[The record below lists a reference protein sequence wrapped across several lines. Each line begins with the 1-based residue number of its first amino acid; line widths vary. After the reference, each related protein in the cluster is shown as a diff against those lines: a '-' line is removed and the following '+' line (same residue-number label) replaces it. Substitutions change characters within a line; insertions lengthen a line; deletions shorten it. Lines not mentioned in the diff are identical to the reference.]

1 MHILTSSFADERICH
16 HANFFTVFINPTD
29 HFRKALDNKAKVA
42 NTDNKIDEIVDKSAG
57 HTDFMSTS
65 RFQF

>member
-1 MHILTSSFADERICH
+1 MHILI
-16 HANFFTVFINPTD
+16 ANFFTVFIHPTD